1 MRDDLQAEGFGW
13 LFKSS
18 LAGGGHIVATALQ
31 VTQLAEVY
39 L

>member
-18 LAGGGHIVATALQ
+18 LAGGYIVATALQ